1 MRSIIFFF
9 SRAGENYVNRQIQN
23 LPIGNTKIA
32 AQMIQQQTGA
42 DLFEIE
48 PAEPYPEDYSACVKR
63 AKEEFQTHARPALKT
78 VPPSTDD
85 YDIIFLGYP
94 NYCGT
99 MPMPMFTLLEK
110 NSFSGKIVLPFCTHE
125 GSGLAR
131 SEEDLRKMC
140 PDAEVRK
147 GLAIR
152 GATVEQAQEDILV
165 WLQNNL

>member
-1 MRSIIFFF
+1 
-9 SRAGENYVNRQIQN
+9 
-23 LPIGNTKIA
+23 
-32 AQMIQQQTGA
+32 
-42 DLFEIE
+42 
-48 PAEPYPEDYSACVKR
+48 
-63 AKEEFQTHARPALKT
+63 
-78 VPPSTDD
+78 
-85 YDIIFLGYP
+85 
-94 NYCGT
+94 

-131 SEEDLRKMC
+131 SEEDIRKMC
-140 PDAEVRK
+140 PAAEVRK